1 MATYLSGGLR
11 LNYQEVGA
19 GTPLVLLHG
28 FGQHSGAW
36 METAAALGRYF
47 RVLVPDMR
55 GCGMSEAAP
64 VGFSIRDLAADVVA
78 LLDHLSLPR
87 AHFAGWS
94 LGGAVGI
101 ELGIGYS
108 DRLHSLALHSSFA
121 GGRADYQKNWIA
133 MRKQI
138 ILSGD
143 RELDMATRIIGFFS
157 PEFVNEHPERILEF
171 KRRELSN
178 PFPGTEIG
186 LAGQN
191 SAAQQ
196 HEARDRLHLI
206 TCPTLITVGSAD
218 RTTLPAA
225 SKLMHEKIKG
235 SELFIFDNAGHF
247 PAFQVFDEF
256 LSVSLGFAMKHI
268 PQVASTTLMSDDV
281 QPAQPAPGLPA

>member
-1 MATYLSGGLR
+1 MPTYSSAGLR
-11 LNYQEVGA
+11 LNYQEVGT

-36 METAAALGRYF
+36 TEPAAALGRYF

-55 GCGMSEAAP
+55 GCGESEAAAP
-64 VGFSIRDLAADVVA
+64 GFTTRDLALDVIA

-87 AHFAGWS
+87 AHFSGWS

-108 DRLHSLALHSSFA
+108 DRLHSLALHSSFP

-143 RELDMATRIIGFFS
+143 RDLDMATRIIGFFS
-157 PEFVNEHPERILEF
+157 PEFVNEHPERIQEF

-178 PFPGTEIG
+178 PHPGTEIG

-191 SAAQQ
+191 TAAQS

-206 TCPTLITVGSAD
+206 SCPTLITVGSAD

-247 PAFQVFDEF
+247 PPFQVFHEF
-256 LSVSLGFAMKHI
+256 VSASLGFAMKYT
-268 PQVASTTLMSDDV
+268 PQAGNVVPECESTQNRVEREKS
-281 QPAQPAPGLPA
+281 